1 MNIAGDRP
9 PSGRIFL
16 MRHGDSRK
24 DSIKRYL
31 GQSDDPLNDRG
42 REQAEWWRAR
52 FSSIRFGR
60 VFCSNLARSMQ
71 TARIIMSGREG
82 LVTPLEGLRE
92 IAMGDWDGLAMADVR
107 ARQPAEFAARGMNP
121 DSHRPPGGESFA
133 DLLKRV
139 IPVFRGIFSLDPEE
153 RTVLVIGHAGV
164 NRALLCHV
172 LGMPLKNLFLI
183 GQDYCCL
190 NILGRGGGTL
200 RVDAVNL
207 PPFDGLKE
215 CSVP

>member
-1 MNIAGDRP
+1 MNIAGDRS

-24 DSIKRYL
+24 DCVKRYI

-42 REQAEWWRAR
+42 RAQAEWWRAKL
-52 FSSIRFGR
+52 SSIRFSR

-71 TARIIMSGREG
+71 TSGIIMAGREN

-92 IAMGDWDGLAMADVR
+92 ISMGDWEGLAMADVR
-107 ARQPAEFAARGMNP
+107 ARQPAEYTERGMNP

-133 DLLKRV
+133 DLLNRV
-139 IPVFRGIFSLDPEE
+139 VPVFRDISGREE
-153 RTVLVIGHAGV
+153 GTVLVVGHAGV
-164 NRALLCHV
+164 NRAILSHV
-172 LGMPLKNLFLI
+172 LGMPLQNLFLI

-190 NILGRGGGTL
+190 NILGRGGGPI

-207 PPFDGLKE
+207 PPFDGLAE
-215 CSVP
+215 CSVT